1 MGESPK
7 QLIREGRITLQAKP
21 GCAARYDYE
30 YIRNGTCN
38 IFSATEPLMGKRPV
52 KVTET
57 RKMQEWSRL
66 LANIAVKLQVRRKDH
81 AGHG

>member
-1 MGESPK
+1 
-7 QLIREGRITLQAKP
+7 
-21 GCAARYDYE
+21 
-30 YIRNGTCN
+30 
-38 IFSATEPLMGKRPV
+38 MGKRLV
-52 KVTET
+52 KVSET